1 MGKNILIVDDEKDFL
16 DLCSIRLKKAGYDI
30 FSADSAEDAIHF
42 LKKMIPDLILLDL
55 RLPGMQGDEF
65 CRKVKTNVKTRSI
78 VIILF
83 SAAGCDLSEK
93 QKECQAD
100 DFISKPFD
108 ASELLDKIKK
118 FI

>member
-16 DLCSIRLKKAGYDI
+16 DLCSIRLKKAGYEI
-30 FSADSAEDAIHF
+30 YSAYSAEDAMRF
-42 LKKMIPDLILLDL
+42 LKKMSPELILLDL

-65 CRKVKTNVKTRSI
+65 CKIIKNNVKTRSI
-78 VIILF
+78 SIILF
-83 SAAGCDLSEK
+83 SAAGCDLSVK

-108 ASELLDKIKK
+108 SSELLDKIKK
-118 FI
+118 HI

>member
-16 DLCSIRLKKAGYDI
+16 DLCSIRLKKAGYEI
-30 FSADSAEDAIHF
+30 YSAESAEDAMHL
-42 LKKMIPDLILLDL
+42 LKKMSPDLILLDL

-65 CRKVKTNVKTRSI
+65 CRIVKTNVRTKKI
-78 VIILF
+78 GIILF
-83 SAAGCDLSEK
+83 SAAGCDLWEK

-108 ASELLDKIKK
+108 SSELLDKIKK
-118 FI
+118 LI